1 MLYSVKAD
9 LTQLVISYCS
19 LKQYLSASNHPKMFF
34 LLNKLSLSFFLLVQK
49 FLTQHLSFRKGI
61 FMSKM
66 HTKRLSTCTCNHK
79 KVLKYRYYPSKQKV
93 QCSVHTSMK

>member
-34 LLNKLSLSFFLLVQK
+34 LLNKLSLSFFLHVQK

-66 HTKRLSTCTCNHK
+66 HTKRLYLHAHVTTK
-79 KVLKYRYYPSKQKV
+79 KF
-93 QCSVHTSMK
+93 